1 MAARYLTPTET
12 RKVAGQSR
20 KLMSP
25 SRWAYGIRAAG
36 ILLFGLVRAS
46 WAGIALA
53 LGVYGVLRR
62 FRGLRRRDRDRS
74 RPQSTAYGMSG
85 RRQSVMRHRPPVDLP
100 LDEIERESQDGFPAS
115 DAPSWTPVTRI
126 GTPMLRK
133 GE

>member
-1 MAARYLTPTET
+1 MAARYLTPTGN
-12 RKVAGQSR
+12 RKFAGRSR

-25 SRWAYGIRAAG
+25 SRWAYGIRAG
-36 ILLFGLVRAS
+36 ILLFGLMRAS

-53 LGVYGVLRR
+53 LGVYGLLRR
-62 FRGLRRRDRDRS
+62 FRGLPRRDRDRS
-74 RPQSTAYGMSG
+74 IPQSTAYGMSG
-85 RRQSVMRHRPPVDLP
+85 RRPSLMRHRPPVDLP
-100 LDEIERESQDGFPAS
+100 SDEVERESQDGFPAS